1 MEFEMIQ
8 EMDLGAP
15 VRDVA
20 QEAVDGTAA
29 TYANDPDIDVTE
41 HLRQQLRSR
50 GLKATEASLDEIA
63 EQIRA
68 GHAVELGR
76 HDGSIGEPT

>member
-1 MEFEMIQ
+1 MIQ

-15 VRDVA
+15 VLDVA
-20 QEAVDGTAA
+20 QEAVDATAA
-29 TYANDPDIDVTE
+29 TYTNERDIDVTE

-50 GLKATEASLDEIA
+50 GLKASTEASLGEIA